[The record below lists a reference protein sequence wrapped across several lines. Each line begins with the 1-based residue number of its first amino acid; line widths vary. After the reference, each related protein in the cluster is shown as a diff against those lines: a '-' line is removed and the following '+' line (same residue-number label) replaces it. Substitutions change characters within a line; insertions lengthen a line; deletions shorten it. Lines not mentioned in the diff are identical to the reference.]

1 MGIWRALALSSM
13 FEPHTALNGV
23 EEGDWEVSFFGVTY
37 AISYV
42 FRKVGCSYRM
52 TRTADVAL
60 LPNIGKR
67 IPRRL
72 FCRLFIVALLPNI
85 GKRIPRGLFCGLFI
99 VALLPNIGRRI
110 HRGLFC
116 GR

>member
-1 MGIWRALALSSM
+1 MALSSM

-23 EEGDWEVSFFGVTY
+23 EVEGDWDVSFFGVTY

-42 FRKVGCSYRM
+42 FRKVGCSYGM

-67 IPRRL
+67 IPR
-72 FCRLFIVALLPNI
+72 
-85 GKRIPRGLFCGLFI
+85 GLFHGLFI

-110 HRGLFC
+110 HRLFC
-116 GR
+116 GWLICVDEK

>member
-1 MGIWRALALSSM
+1 M
-13 FEPHTALNGV
+13 NGV
-23 EEGDWEVSFFGVTY
+23 EVEGDWDVSFFGVTY
-37 AISYV
+37 AFSYV
-42 FRKVGCSYRM
+42 FRKAGCSYGM
-52 TRTADVAL
+52 TRIADVVL

-72 FCRLFIVALLPNI
+72 FY
-85 GKRIPRGLFCGLFI
+85 GLFI

-116 GR
+116 GWLICVDVK